1 LKFTH
6 MINNPIMWNK
16 SQKWPRRLQICGW
29 LFLITF
35 VKILRIKVQHL
46 LTINLTIQM
55 TPRMK
60 TAIQ

>member
-29 LFLITF
+29 WLLNLITF
-35 VKILRIKVQHL
+35 VKNS
-46 LTINLTIQM
+46 TY
-55 TPRMK
+55 
-60 TAIQ
+60 